1 MKRRAALRALAAL
14 GAVAAWP
21 ARSHALP
28 VTEPLAVSSGT
39 LLCYRAFP
47 SRHALP
53 RDVRVWLPPGYRA
66 DGPAHDVLYMHDGQ
80 NLFEP
85 GQAFGGEEWGV
96 DETLAPL
103 IASGAVRPTI
113 VVGLSNTAQRR
124 AEYLPAKVFERLP
137 EGIRQQ
143 VITSRMA
150 SDAMRPLSDGYLK
163 SLVLEVKPFID
174 RHYRTRRGPAHTAV
188 MGSSMGGL
196 ISLYA
201 LGEYPQV
208 FGAAGCLSTHWPML
222 MPQTLDPRPPAE
234 LAATIG
240 AFRGWLEPRLP
251 RLRGHTLY
259 MDCGDATLDAL
270 YPPFQAAF
278 ADWMGPVAARAGL
291 KFTSRTFPGAAHN
304 EAAWR
309 SRLATPLSAILAPS
323 ASSTSRAVG

>member
-1 MKRRAALRALAAL
+1 MKRREALGVLAAL
-14 GAVAAWP
+14 GASAVWP
-21 ARSHALP
+21 ARAAS
-28 VTEPLAVSSGT
+28 TREPERLAVSTGT
-39 LLCYRAFP
+39 LLCYRAMP

-85 GQAFGGEEWGV
+85 GRAFGGEEWGV
-96 DETLAPL
+96 DEALAPL
-103 IASGAVRPTI
+103 IGSGAVRPTI
-113 VVGLSNTAQRR
+113 VVGLSNTAQRS
-124 AEYLPAKVFERLP
+124 AEYLPAKVYARLP
-137 EGIRQQ
+137 EGLRRQ
-143 VITSRMA
+143 VIASR
-150 SDAMRPLSDGYLK
+150 SPTDAMHPLSDGYLQ

-174 RHYRTRRGPAHTAV
+174 RHYRTLRGPAHTAV

-222 MPQTLDPRPPAE
+222 LPAKLDPRPAGE
-234 LAATIG
+234 VADTVA
-240 AFRGWLEPRLP
+240 AFRGWLEPRL
-251 RLRGHTLY
+251 RHLRGHTLY

-278 ADWMGPVAARAGL
+278 ADWMGPVAADAGL
-291 KFTSRTFPGAAHN
+291 RFTSKTFPGAAHH

-309 SRLATPLSAILAPS
+309 SRLATPLAAILAPA
-323 ASSTSRAVG
+323 ASSTDRPVA

>member
-1 MKRRAALRALAAL
+1 MKRRAALQAFAAL
-14 GAVAAWP
+14 GAVAMWP
-21 ARSHALP
+21 ARARTPLVP
-28 VTEPLAVSSGT
+28 EPLAASSGT

-66 DGPAHDVLYMHDGQ
+66 DGPAHGVLYMHDGQ

-103 IASGAVRPTI
+103 IASGAVSSTI
-113 VVGLSNTAQRR
+113 VVGLSNTALRS
-124 AEYLPAKVFERLP
+124 AEYLPGKVFERLP
-137 EGIRQQ
+137 EGLRQQ
-143 VITSRMA
+143 VIASRMA

-174 RHYRTRRGPAHTAV
+174 QHYRTRRGPAHTAV

-201 LGEYPQV
+201 LGEYPQA
-208 FGAAGCLSTHWPML
+208 FGAAGCLSTHWPLL
-222 MPQTLDPRPPAE
+222 MPRTLDPRPPAE
-234 LAATIG
+234 VAATIG
-240 AFRGWLEPRLP
+240 AFRGWLESRLH
-251 RLRGHTLY
+251 RLRGHTIY

-278 ADWMGPVAARAGL
+278 ADWMGRAATDAGAR
-291 KFTSRTFPGAAHN
+291 FVSRTFPGAAHN

-309 SRLATPLSAILAPS
+309 ARLAEPLTAVLPPA
-323 ASSTSRAVG
+323 ASSTSRPVG